1 MNMPLPLRFTSDAA
15 PPVKAAHR
23 RSFLR
28 ARGNRLAAWIAIWLL
43 TLFAKQ
49 SGAQPAATVPLDSVV
64 AVVNGQVILQSDID
78 DDIQLSVLDP
88 LPGAGGTLTRQRAL
102 DELISRAL
110 IQQQIRQ
117 GDLASVQPSEAEVTA
132 RLDEIRKQLPAC
144 LRADCSTSAGWNAFL
159 TAQGLTQYRV
169 EAYLRNRMEILRFIE
184 QRFRQGIQISEQQI
198 ETYYH
203 DTLAPEYPAGTS
215 VPPLKEVSKRIEEIL
230 LEQQVN
236 DLFDNW
242 LDNLRAQGDV
252 EILDPSLAAEP
263 APAARGGGTE

>member
-1 MNMPLPLRFTSDAA
+1 MNLPPPFRSTLDAPA
-15 PPVKAAHR
+15 PVSAVHR
-23 RSFLR
+23 RAFLH
-28 ARGNRLAAWIAIWLL
+28 ARGNRLAAWIAICLL
-43 TLFAKQ
+43 TLFTTRG
-49 SGAQPAATVPLDSVV
+49 GAQDATTVPLDSVV

-88 LPGAGGTLTRQRAL
+88 VPGEAGALTRQRTL
-102 DELISRAL
+102 EELISRAL

-117 GDLASVQPSEAEVTA
+117 GDLAAVQPSDAEVAA
-132 RLDEIRKQLPAC
+132 RLNELRKQLPAC
-144 LRADCSTSAGWNAFL
+144 VRADCSTDARWNAFL

-184 QRFRQGIQISEQQI
+184 QRFRQGIQIGEEQI

-203 DTLAPEYPAGTS
+203 DTLAPQYPAGTS

-236 DLFDNW
+236 ELF
-242 LDNLRAQGDV
+242 
-252 EILDPSLAAEP
+252 
-263 APAARGGGTE
+263 

>member
-1 MNMPLPLRFTSDAA
+1 MNLPLPFRPSSDAPA
-15 PPVKAAHR
+15 PVKTAHR
-23 RSFLR
+23 RAFLH
-28 ARGNRLAAWIAIWLL
+28 ARGSRLAAWIAIWLL
-43 TLFAKQ
+43 TLFAAR
-49 SGAQPAATVPLDSVV
+49 GRAQAAKTVPLDSVV
-64 AVVNGQVILQSDID
+64 AVVNGQAILQSDID

-88 LPGAGGTLTRQRAL
+88 APGAPGALTRQRAL
-102 DELISRAL
+102 EELISRAL

-117 GDLASVQPSEAEVTA
+117 GDLAAVQPSEAEVAA

-144 LRADCSTSAGWNAFL
+144 VRADCSTDAGWRAFL

-184 QRFRQGIQISEQQI
+184 QRFRQGIQIGEQQI

-215 VPPLKEVSKRIEEIL
+215 IPPLKEVSKRIEEIL

-236 DLFDNW
+236 ELFDNW
-242 LDNLRAQGDV
+242 LDNLRGQGDV
-252 EILDPSLAAEP
+252 EILDPSLEAAGT
-263 APAARGGGTE
+263 PAAHGDGSE